1 MYGAADL
8 RCVRRISSIIA
19 DTTSPAERAEGVL
32 DELFHLIPYA
42 AAQICT
48 WDDQRQTHYTIA
60 ARGYPT
66 AVRMALNGTRY
77 RDDLVWQF
85 LEKSDGA
92 VFWKDCPFNRD
103 ESPFYSQS
111 LAPQGYREGGT
122 VLLRDSKRGY
132 IGMLVMNLETY
143 QAPAEAEQAL
153 LGIVGAGLAPLVDR
167 FHLARRIAAACA
179 PHRAAAVYHAQH
191 GWVDICGE
199 GLPPARFLEVLG
211 IPGQTDLPTRSSW
224 RDPGVQWSRARIDG
238 MTSIGYEIYPI
249 HDKNCEVLLTWGRE
263 AAPYHLTARE
273 SEVLSALAQGLSNA
287 EIGRQLGVSAR
298 TVSTHVERIL
308 NKLDVR
314 TRAAAASIAVRM
326 GLDR

>member
-8 RCVRRISSIIA
+8 RCVRRISSIVA
-19 DTTSPAERAEGVL
+19 DTASPAERAEGVL

-66 AVRMALNGTRY
+66 AVRTALNGSRY
-77 RDDLVWQF
+77 RDDLV
-85 LEKSDGA
+85 
-92 VFWKDCPFNRD
+92 
-103 ESPFYSQS
+103 
-111 LAPQGYREGGT
+111 YREGGT

-199 GLPPARFLEVLG
+199 GLPPARLLEVLG

-224 RDPGVQWSRARIDG
+224 RDPGAQSSRTRIDG

-273 SEVLSALAQGLSNA
+273 AEVALAADSPVSEEQKRTAPRPWL
-287 EIGRQLGVSAR
+287 GR
-298 TVSTHVERIL
+298 
-308 NKLDVR
+308 
-314 TRAAAASIAVRM
+314 
-326 GLDR
+326 